1 MLLVIEVEESENSLF
16 GVTRSFQ
23 TIGDPRPIS
32 RVAAFTPDGTEG
44 IFDVVGWSSA
54 GAVTAFAALVDDSGE
69 GSALLVYGGEEG
81 IRLRVGGSGGDWS
94 LEDASQ
100 WGEVF
105 LLLERDSFTE

>member
-1 MLLVIEVEESENSLF
+1 MLLVLEVEESENSLF

-32 RVAAFTPDGTEG
+32 KVATFTPDGTEG
-44 IFDVVGWSSA
+44 VYEVVGWSSE

-69 GSALLVYGGEEG
+69 GAALLVYGGDEG
-81 IRLRVGGSGGDWS
+81 IRLRSQDSAGDWA

-105 LLLERDSFTE
+105 LLLDRETFTE

>member
-32 RVAAFTPDGTEG
+32 KVAAFAPDGTEG
-44 IFDVVGWSSA
+44 VYEVVGWSSE
-54 GAVTAFAALVDDSGE
+54 GVVTAFAAMVDDSGE
-69 GSALLVYGGEEG
+69 GAALLIYGGEEG
-81 IRLRVGGSGGDWS
+81 IRLRPQDSADDWC

-105 LLLERDSFTE
+105 LLLDRDTFTE

>member
-23 TIGDPRPIS
+23 TIGEPRPIS
-32 RVAAFTPDGTEG
+32 RVAAFAPDGTEG
-44 IFDVVGWSSA
+44 IFDVVGWSSE

-81 IRLRVGGSGGDWS
+81 IRLRAGDSGSDWS

-105 LLLERDSFTE
+105 LLLERDTFTE